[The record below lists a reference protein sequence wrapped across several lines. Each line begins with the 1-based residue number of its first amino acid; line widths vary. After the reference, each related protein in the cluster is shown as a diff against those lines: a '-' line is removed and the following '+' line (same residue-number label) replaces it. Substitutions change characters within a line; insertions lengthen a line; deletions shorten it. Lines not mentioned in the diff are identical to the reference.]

1 MYREGER
8 QRLFT
13 RRAAVLA
20 GGKLV
25 IMSILAG
32 RMYQLQVVES
42 DRYKMLAEDNR
53 ISLRLV
59 APPRGR
65 ILDRFGA
72 PLAVNRENYRVLLIA
87 EQTSDIERTLDV
99 LDRLI
104 DLTEAE
110 RDRVLR
116 EVKKRRS
123 FVPVTVREDL
133 DWREVSAIEVNAPD
147 LPGVLIDVGQVREY
161 PYSVKSAH
169 ILGYVA
175 AVSESEL
182 ADDPLLELPGF
193 RIGKDGIEKTHDLA
207 LRGKAGSSQVEV
219 NAVGRVI
226 RELSRNDGVPGNDVR
241 LTLDL
246 ALQAYV
252 QDRLAFKQSA
262 AAVLMGIETG
272 DILAMAS
279 TPSYEPNQFAKGLS
293 AETWK
298 SVVSNP
304 LTPLINKAIAG
315 NYAPGSTFKMIV
327 TLAALEADVAQPD
340 NRVFCPGFVR
350 LGRAKFHCWRKYG
363 HGWLDMVGA
372 IKQSCDV
379 YFYDLAKKAGIDR
392 ISEMAMRLGLGSKLL
407 NELPG
412 ERAGLVPTREWKLR
426 AVGEKWQKGETLIT
440 GIGQGFVL
448 ATPMQLA
455 VMTARLASG
464 KAVVP
469 RLVVDGNDGG
479 SDGGRAQ
486 TAPDFASLKLSNRAL
501 AVVRQGMNAVANDKR
516 GTAYWYTIRE
526 KGFELAGK
534 TGTSQVRRISK
545 RERETR
551 VLQNH
556 ERPWRERDHALFVA
570 FAPVEKPKYA
580 IAVVVEHGGSG
591 SSTAA
596 PIASDILLE
605 TQRRDPL
612 GKNAADRLAAVE
624 RGRGRG

>member
-304 LTPLINKAIAG
+304 LTPLINKAIAS

-551 VLQNH
+551 VLKNH

>member
-551 VLQNH
+551 VLKNH

>member
-1 MYREGER
+1 MYHEGEK

-20 GGKLV
+20 GGKML

-32 RMYQLQVVES
+32 RMYQLQVLDS

-53 ISLRLV
+53 INLRLV

-65 ILDRFGA
+65 IFDRFGE
-72 PLAVNRENYRVLLIA
+72 PLAVNRENYRVLLIE
-87 EQTSDIERTLDV
+87 EQTNDIERTLDV

-147 LPGVLIDVGQVREY
+147 LPGVMIDVGQVREY

-175 AVSESEL
+175 AVNESEL
-182 ADDPLLELPGF
+182 GDDPLLQLPGF

-246 ALQAYV
+246 ALQAYA
-252 QDRLAFKQSA
+252 QDRLAYKQSA
-262 AAVLMGIETG
+262 AAVLLSIDTG
-272 DILAMAS
+272 DVLAMAS
-279 TPSYEPNQFAKGLS
+279 TPGYEPNQFAKGLS
-293 AETWK
+293 ADTWK
-298 SVVSNP
+298 SVISNP
-304 LTPLINKAIAG
+304 LTPLINKAISG

-327 TLAALEADVAQPD
+327 TLAALEADVSQPD
-340 NRVFCPGFVR
+340 HRVFCPGYMR
-350 LGRAKFHCWRKYG
+350 LGRARFHCWRKYG

-372 IKQSCDV
+372 IKHSCDI
-379 YFYDLAKKAGIDR
+379 YFYDLAKKVGIDK
-392 ISEMAMRLGLGSKLL
+392 ISAMATRLGLGEKLL

-412 ERAGLVPTREWKLR
+412 ERAGLVPTREWKLG
-426 AVGEKWQKGETLIT
+426 ALGEKWQMGETLIT

-455 VMTARLASG
+455 VMAARLASG
-464 KAVVP
+464 RAVIP
-469 RLVVDGNDGG
+469 RLVVDKFDDEGKPVP
-479 SDGGRAQ
+479 
-486 TAPDFASLKLSNRAL
+486 PDFASLKLSDRSL
-501 AVVRQGMNAVANDKR
+501 AIVHQGMNAVANEKR

-551 VLQNH
+551 VLKNH
-556 ERPWRERDHALFVA
+556 ERPWQERDHALFVA
-570 FAPVEKPKYA
+570 YAPVEKPKYA
-580 IAVVVEHGGSG
+580 VAVVVEHGGSG

-605 TQRRDPL
+605 TQRRDPM
-612 GKNAADRLAAVE
+612 GKDAAERLAAADSGRD
-624 RGRGRG
+624 RG